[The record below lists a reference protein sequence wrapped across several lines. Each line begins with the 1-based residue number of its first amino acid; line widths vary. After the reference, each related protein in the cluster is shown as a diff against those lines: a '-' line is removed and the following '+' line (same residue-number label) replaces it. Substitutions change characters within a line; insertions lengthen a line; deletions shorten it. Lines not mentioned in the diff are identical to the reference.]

1 MHVKMAAGM
10 EETHTFLTHVPP
22 FDALPAEELADVA
35 SAARGRDFAAGETI
49 LVEDGPP
56 SRQFYVVQSGSV
68 ELLHEGEVIDVLEP
82 GECFGHPSLLTG
94 MAPAFTVRAH
104 EPARLVLVPKKQAL
118 AVLGGPSGAGFVA
131 ATLRERLTRAGHTV
145 HALPELGTVHVADL
159 LHGPPLECEGSTS
172 IRHAAELMTEHGVTA
187 ALVRSGEPL
196 LVTDADIRAKSVAGP
211 ISIDNPVIRIADPA
225 VVVEPTRLAVDAV
238 VEMLDAHVEHV
249 LVADRSGPLGILS
262 ASDLMGL
269 ERRSPFAVRH
279 EILRAVD
286 TESLVAAAAR
296 LPDLFLSLL
305 EAGLS
310 PEDVGRVLSLQLDSL
325 SARLID
331 FAIEARGPAPTAWAW
346 LAFGSLARRELTLGS
361 DQDHGLAYAENGR
374 EIDAYFA
381 SVAKDVVDGLVRCG
395 FPLDANQVLASE
407 RLWRMSAADW
417 EQTFVA
423 CFGKPD
429 ESHLIRATV
438 AFDFRHVAGGL
449 EIVSPLVARLR
460 EAGEHPDFVRRLART
475 ATDFKPPLGF
485 RKALVTGRDGD
496 APAGTFD
503 VKRGGILPIVNIAR
517 FLSLSHQVTISP
529 TLDRLVAIEELGA
542 LDREDATVLRE
553 AFLVAWR
560 VRLEHHANCIEAGR
574 PPDNYID
581 PKALPP
587 LMRQDLREAFRAI
600 AAAQKKLSVWVPSG
614 I

>member
-1 MHVKMAAGM
+1 MADDM
-10 EETHTFLTHVPP
+10 EETHTFLTRFPP
-22 FDALPAEELADVA
+22 FDSLSTEELAEVGAA
-35 SAARGRDFAAGETI
+35 SSERDFAAGQTI

-56 SRQFYVVQSGSV
+56 SRHFYVVRSGSV
-68 ELLHEGEVIDVLEP
+68 ELLHEGELIDVLEP
-82 GECFGHPSLLTG
+82 GEGFGHPSLLTG

-104 EPARLVLVPKKQAL
+104 EPSRLVLVPKKQAL
-118 AVLGGPSGAGFVA
+118 AVLGGPRGAGFVA

-159 LHGPPLECEGSTS
+159 LRGPPLECEGSTS

-196 LVTDADIRAKSVAGP
+196 LVTDGGIRAKAVAGP
-211 ISIDNPVIRIADPA
+211 ISADNPVIRIADAA

-249 LVADRSGPLGILS
+249 LVADRSGALGILS

-279 EILRAVD
+279 EILRAHDV
-286 TESLVAAAAR
+286 EELVAAATR
-296 LPDLFLSLL
+296 LPELFVALL
-305 EAGLS
+305 DAGLA
-310 PEDVGRVLSLQLDSL
+310 PPDVGRVLSLQFDSL
-325 SARLID
+325 TTRLID
-331 FAIEARGPAPTAWAW
+331 FAIETHGPAPTPWAW
-346 LAFGSLARRELTLGS
+346 LAFGSVARRELTLGS
-361 DQDHGLAYAENGR
+361 DQEHGVAYAEGGR
-374 EIDAYFA
+374 EIDSYFA
-381 SVAKDVVDGLVRCG
+381 SIAADVVEGLVRCG
-395 FPLDANQVLASE
+395 FVEDANNVLASQ

-417 EQTFVA
+417 EQTFVD

-438 AFDFRHVAGGL
+438 AFDFRHVSGGL
-449 EIVSPLVARLR
+449 EIVAPLVARMR
-460 EAGEHPDFVRRLART
+460 EAGEHPDFIRRVART

-485 RKALVTGRDGD
+485 RKDLVTGRDGD
-496 APAGTFD
+496 APEGTFD
-503 VKRGGILPIVNIAR
+503 VKRGGMLPIVNIAR
-517 FLSLSHQVTISP
+517 FLSLSNQVTISS
-529 TLDRLVAIEELGA
+529 TLDRLVALEELGA
-542 LDREDATVLRE
+542 LEGESAIGLRE
-553 AFLVAWR
+553 AFTAAWR
-560 VRLEHHANCIEAGR
+560 VRLAHHATCIEAGR
-574 PPDNYID
+574 STDNFID